1 MTGGPGRLGGGGWGG
16 KGWQGNTQ
24 KGEAEQILS
33 FGGGGGGYWVEFIV
47 LQYMPDTRGNHKRSM
62 KVPPPHRF
70 VCSPPFRLELSARG
84 TVVGAN
90 KS

>member
-1 MTGGPGRLGGGGWGG
+1 MAPGGWSGGWGRGGGWH
-16 KGWQGNTQ
+16 GNPQ
-24 KGEAEQILS
+24 KRKAEQILS

-70 VCSPPFRLELSARG
+70 VCSPTFRLELSAPG
-84 TVVGAN
+84 TAAGAN
-90 KS
+90 KP